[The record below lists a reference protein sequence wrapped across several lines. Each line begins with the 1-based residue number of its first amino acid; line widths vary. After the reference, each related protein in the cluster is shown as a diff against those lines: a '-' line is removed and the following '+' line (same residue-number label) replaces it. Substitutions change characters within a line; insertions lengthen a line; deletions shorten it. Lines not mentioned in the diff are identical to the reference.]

1 MGLVIARA
9 SLDLICS
16 KLACGLPFCWLR
28 RSLGVCGP
36 PRLGRS
42 ALNLRNTNSYRAAQQ
57 RVTQNPADRIARCRE
72 R

>member
-28 RSLGVCGP
+28 RSLGVCG